1 MTAKFGPPT
10 LGANTRETKRRN
22 IFDGCASSNQAMR
35 TALCTPESKSWKNSV
50 FSVAYRKFPQKLQG
64 RDTYF
69 DTIMWNVWGGE
80 KVSDSEGGASD
91 LTSNYVMSRMPYVT
105 KAEFKDISFLQAGS
119 RLQRVV

>member
-1 MTAKFGPPT
+1 
-10 LGANTRETKRRN
+10 
-22 IFDGCASSNQAMR
+22 MR